1 METTFDK
8 FINNDPDEK
17 KLFEKEYAD
26 FAVSEFALEKMDE
39 KEYDAL
45 DEYYT
50 TNTLLPIGKP
60 GFFASR
66 KAAEQ
71 RKAPISH
78 WTGNTVKV
86 LETAYPESSFGLFSV
101 VKDSA
106 SIEPEETDPN
116 YTAQKNNRGKI
127 TEKLNEV
134 YDDDYYEEFEPIAR
148 AGLESIREAT
158 KNDYPEGFFELFG
171 AIKDDSFIEPEEI
184 DPKYNVQREEL

>member
-1 METTFDK
+1 MMETTFDK

-39 KEYDAL
+39 EEYDAL

-50 TNTLLPIGKP
+50 KNTVMPIGKP

-127 TEKLNEV
+127 TEGLCLLETIQRQAARGALNAMSL
-134 YDDDYYEEFEPIAR
+134 D
-148 AGLESIREAT
+148 
-158 KNDYPEGFFELFG
+158 
-171 AIKDDSFIEPEEI
+171 EI
-184 DPKYNVQREEL
+184 NNEINAYRKEKWD